1 MRTLREDICKSEFTA
16 WGLFLITMK
25 IVLFIISV
33 FFVSSVMAQD
43 VVPKAKTKEQR
54 KAERK
59 KMTLEQRIEEI
70 APVDV
75 TLPSASLNMPGNNK
89 ITSLE
94 DAKKYVNETVPNYGK
109 ELKEK
114 SKKTAK
120 NLKKQQAKLFDGKN
134 YKDIAVE
141 KRVRKQGSGNRLH
154 YIEFYVLKNHQAP
167 LQHRRVNT
175 WYDEKNR
182 RFSEVLSRDTKNNS
196 LLHGPYR
203 EYRGDN
209 LVKEGYYY
217 LGSKDGRWMEYDKD
231 FILLNKE
238 SYVKGF
244 FADSKISY
252 FDGDSTKIQE
262 VIPVKYDKITG
273 NYYKFF
279 KDGTLAEE
287 GEYDLGKKIK
297 VWVEYYEGGN
307 RRKKVMQHP
316 NNFDDS
322 ADPYVLIEYDEN
334 RKVTFEYKKTD

>member
-1 MRTLREDICKSEFTA
+1 
-16 WGLFLITMK
+16 MK

-33 FFVSSVMAQD
+33 FFVGSVMAQD

-75 TLPSASLNMPGNNK
+75 TLPSASINMPGKNK

-94 DAKKYVNETVPNYGK
+94 DAKKYVYETVPNYGK

-134 YKDIAVE
+134 YKNIAVE
-141 KRVRKQGSGNRLH
+141 KRIYKRGSAKNLH

-175 WYDEKNR
+175 WYDEKNK
-182 RFSEVLSRDTKNNS
+182 RFSEVLSRDTKTNS

-238 SYVKGF
+238 NYIKGF
-244 FADSKISY
+244 YADSKISY

-287 GEYDLGKKIK
+287 GVYDLGKKVK

-307 RRKKVMQHP
+307 RRKRVMQHP
-316 NNFDDS
+316 NNFDDL
-322 ADPYVLIEYDEN
+322 AEPYVQIEYDEN
-334 RKVTFEYKKTD
+334 RKVTFERKKID